1 MLYTNGGI
9 ITTREKNLIHRICVV
24 FMMFAISAFVICGAS
39 AAAEDANRTL
49 ENEVTSQIPDQV
61 DKYNMTEAESKLS
74 TDLLDLVKA
83 TKSGSTAEAV
93 VNSDSDELVYVYVYL
108 YKGNNTNVIEPIV
121 KEITDRDEENSV
133 AVAWV
138 SVNKLEELA
147 SLEEVKNIRTV
158 TAPVVNNG
166 SATSEEN
173 ASGTNDAEKGNY
185 LADGNWIKLIGI
197 VLFATTVF
205 KWRTK

>member
-1 MLYTNGGI
+1 MML
-9 ITTREKNLIHRICVV
+9 
-24 FMMFAISAFVICGAS
+24 AISAFVVCSVS
-39 AAAEDANRTL
+39 AAAEDTNITLQNEAN
-49 ENEVTSQIPDQV
+49 SQITDQV

-74 TDLLDLVKA
+74 TDLLDRVKA
-83 TKSGSTAEAV
+83 TKSGSTNGAV
-93 VNSDSDELVYVYVYL
+93 VNSDSEDFVYVYVYL

-138 SVNKLEELA
+138 SVNRLEELA
-147 SLEEVKNIRTV
+147 SLKEVKNIRTV
-158 TAPVVNNG
+158 IAPVMNNG
-166 SATSEEN
+166 SNTSEEN
-173 ASGTNDAEKGNY
+173 TSDTADTENGNY
-185 LADGNWIKLIGI
+185 LADGSWIKLIGI

>member
-1 MLYTNGGI
+1 ML
-9 ITTREKNLIHRICVV
+9 
-24 FMMFAISAFVICGAS
+24 AISAFLFCSVS
-39 AAAEDANRTL
+39 AAAEDTNMTL
-49 ENEVTSQIPDQV
+49 ENEANSQITDQV

-74 TDLLDLVKA
+74 TDLLDRVKA
-83 TKSGSTAEAV
+83 TKSGSTTQAV
-93 VNSDSDELVYVYVYL
+93 ANSDSKDLVYVYVYL
-108 YKGNNTNVIEPIV
+108 YKGNSTNVIEPIV

-147 SLEEVKNIRTV
+147 SLKEVKNIRTV

-166 SATSEEN
+166 SNTTEEKTS
-173 ASGTNDAEKGNY
+173 TDDAEKGNY
-185 LADGNWIKLIGI
+185 LADGSWIKLIGI